1 VRLGMLGTEEQACTS
16 GPAARFL
23 STARDAHRIN
33 NQQAVNATTPLCS
46 TLTLLLNVTP
56 SGLGGSPERS
66 AVSHQRA
73 PPSPSSLGRCCYRTA
88 RLSANRLP
96 RASAS
101 NRIISRRCVLLLP
114 PGAMPVLLTA
124 SQPYFCVGVC
134 VGVSG
139 CVFLGRGISACVRP
153 AASRWQP
160 ARRWAYIPT
169 EPQGYQWRAG
179 WPGRE
184 VWRWGARRSGGGAGG
199 GGGGR
204 HTTALPT
211 GVSLTYYFSA
221 RSPEI
226 HPQGCI

>member
-1 VRLGMLGTEEQACTS
+1 MLGTEDQACTS

-124 SQPYFCVGVC
+124 SQPYHSPPTPVPATDRGGVLFCLYLARYS
-134 VGVSG
+134 SG
-139 CVFLGRGISACVRP
+139 STLF
-153 AASRWQP
+153 
-160 ARRWAYIPT
+160 
-169 EPQGYQWRAG
+169 
-179 WPGRE
+179 
-184 VWRWGARRSGGGAGG
+184 
-199 GGGGR
+199 
-204 HTTALPT
+204 
-211 GVSLTYYFSA
+211 
-221 RSPEI
+221 
-226 HPQGCI
+226 